1 MKIYWSF
8 NHIPELSHLSASE
21 KKRLWQKASSRCLR
35 SWLGWLGLILCGLS
49 GSLGADIGEIY
60 ELKMLGTAL
69 GGATGGLI
77 YAQIVTYFAVKHYK
91 ALLAEPRSL
100 SQNDPDA

>member
-21 KKRLWQKASSRCLR
+21 KKRLWQKASSRCLQ
-35 SWLGWLGLILCGLS
+35 SWLGWLGLIFCGLS
-49 GSLGADIGEIY
+49 GSLGADIGEMY
-60 ELKMLGTAL
+60 ELKMLGTVL

-77 YAQIVTYFAVKHYK
+77 YAQIVTYLAVKHHK
-91 ALLAEPRSL
+91 ELLAEPRS
-100 SQNDPDA
+100 SHDPET